1 MFNLKCNHN
10 ACIADGASAM
20 TAITLVYAMLLQEL
34 CILSYMRVEW
44 KMDSSLCKLSLSV
57 LTLD

>member
-34 CILSYMRVEW
+34 CIVSYMRVAR
-44 KMDSSLCKLSLSV
+44 LLAHRLSV
-57 LTLD
+57 VFSDRR